1 MNSVKSGN
9 DIIRISTSSNPA
21 MFGAVEFVSK
31 RCFKKYRGLWDYL
44 YSFRKY
50 LPFSEPEVT
59 ILSPRTVLD
68 IRFRPGQAYLFGM
81 DGISP
86 KIWRHHKPE
95 VASSK
100 FQLRR
105 IPSSCVPLD

>member
-1 MNSVKSGN
+1 MGL
-9 DIIRISTSSNPA
+9 TL
-21 MFGAVEFVSK
+21 FVS
-31 RCFKKYRGLWDYL
+31 
-44 YSFRKY
+44 KY

-59 ILSPRTVLD
+59 ILSPRTVLN

-95 VASSK
+95 VASST

-105 IPSSCVPLD
+105 IPSGRVPLDRLTTSQSEHPMGVGSHFSWVSICASEKTP

>member
-1 MNSVKSGN
+1 MGL
-9 DIIRISTSSNPA
+9 TL
-21 MFGAVEFVSK
+21 FVS
-31 RCFKKYRGLWDYL
+31 
-44 YSFRKY
+44 KY

-59 ILSPRTVLD
+59 ILSPRTVLY
-68 IRFRPGQAYLFGM
+68 IRLRPAQAYLFGVG
-81 DGISP
+81 GIGP

-105 IPSSCVPLD
+105 IPSSRVPLD

>member
-1 MNSVKSGN
+1 M
-9 DIIRISTSSNPA
+9 
-21 MFGAVEFVSK
+21 
-31 RCFKKYRGLWDYL
+31 GLSL
-44 YSFRKY
+44 LFSEY

-59 ILSPRTVLD
+59 ILSSRTVLN
-68 IRFRPGQAYLFGM
+68 IHFRPGQAFLYEKGE
-81 DGISP
+81 ISP

-105 IPSSCVPLD
+105 VPSS

>member
-1 MNSVKSGN
+1 MGLTV
-9 DIIRISTSSNPA
+9 
-21 MFGAVEFVSK
+21 FV
-31 RCFKKYRGLWDYL
+31 F
-44 YSFRKY
+44 KY

-59 ILSPRTVLD
+59 ILSPRAVLN
-68 IRFRPGQAYLFGM
+68 IRFRPGQAYLFEIG
-81 DGISP
+81 GTSP

-105 IPSSCVPLD
+105 IPSSWVPLD

>member
-1 MNSVKSGN
+1 MGL
-9 DIIRISTSSNPA
+9 TL
-21 MFGAVEFVSK
+21 FVS
-31 RCFKKYRGLWDYL
+31 
-44 YSFRKY
+44 KY

-59 ILSPRTVLD
+59 ILSHRTVLN
-68 IRFRPGQAYLFGM
+68 IRFRPGQAYLFRMG
-81 DGISP
+81 GISP

-105 IPSSCVPLD
+105 IPSSWVPLD